1 METLLR
7 FIPVNLD
14 TLTRVRESTRHFLN
28 ANVAAGQAEKT
39 VEPKVLASVLAKP
52 PSVKSGFHKQEEKA
66 AQLGVKMAQQGFGY
80 MDNPYTG
87 LNKRLESVWLSSFG
101 KYYAAV
107 SKIEPS
113 TDAKTQ
119 KRDVKGIRRIQ
130 AA

>member
-14 TLTRVRESTRHFLN
+14 VLTRARESRHFLN
-28 ANVAAGQAEKT
+28 AKAAVRPIENT
-39 VEPKVLASVLAKP
+39 VEPKALAPVLVKP

-87 LNKRLESVWLSSFG
+87 LNKHLEAVWSSSFG
-101 KYYAAV
+101 KYYAAL
-107 SKIEPS
+107 SNIEQSSNMKIQP
-113 TDAKTQ
+113 
-119 KRDVKGIRRIQ
+119 RDVVEIRRTQ
-130 AA
+130 TA

>member
-14 TLTRVRESTRHFLN
+14 SFCRVKETSRRVLN
-28 ANVAAGQAEKT
+28 AHAPVQPIEKT
-39 VEPKVLASVLAKP
+39 VEPKLSASVLAKP
-52 PSVKSGFHKQEEKA
+52 PLVKNGFHAQEEKA
-66 AQLGVKMAQQGFGY
+66 AQLGAKMAQQGFGY

-87 LNKRLESVWLSSFG
+87 LNKRLESVWSSSFG

-107 SKIEPS
+107 NKMEQPN
-113 TDAKTQ
+113 DAKT
-119 KRDVKGIRRIQ
+119 KTHDVVEIRRIQ